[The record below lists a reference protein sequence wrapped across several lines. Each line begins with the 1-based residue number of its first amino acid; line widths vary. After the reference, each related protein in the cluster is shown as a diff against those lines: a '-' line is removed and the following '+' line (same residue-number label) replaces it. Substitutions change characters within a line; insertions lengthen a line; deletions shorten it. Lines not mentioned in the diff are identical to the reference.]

1 MRGTLGS
8 PGDAIGDANEA
19 AATAENAALL
29 GVDTVPEGLVTGA
42 PAAAIPPLLSVP
54 GCPAAAADFLTCN
67 AQIAPSGQLQRNLQR
82 NKQEE

>member
-19 AATAENAALL
+19 AATAESAALL
-29 GVDTVPEGLVTGA
+29 GVDTVAKGLVTGA
-42 PAAAIPPLLSVP
+42 PAAAIAPLLSVP
-54 GCPAAAADFLTCN
+54 GCPDAAADFLTCN

-82 NKQEE
+82 NRQEE